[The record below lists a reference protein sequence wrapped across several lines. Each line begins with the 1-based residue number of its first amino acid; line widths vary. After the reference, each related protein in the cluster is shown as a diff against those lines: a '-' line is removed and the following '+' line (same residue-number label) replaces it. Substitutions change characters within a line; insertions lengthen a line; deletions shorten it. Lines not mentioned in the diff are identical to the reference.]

1 MVRGWLACW
10 LVEGRRRGRGRR
22 WDAIEDD
29 AMDCKS
35 VDLERVL
42 G

>member
-1 MVRGWLACW
+1 MVRGWLA
-10 LVEGRRRGRGRR
+10 VEGRRRGRKRRRR

-35 VDLERVL
+35 VDR
-42 G
+42 